1 MDGALSSSEESD
13 VNTRIALLP
22 EMGRPRPYDQSMP
35 LHVVEADLEAPGR
48 HEVLVKILA
57 AGVCHSDLSVIN
69 GDRPRP
75 TPIALGHEA
84 VGEVVTTGSE
94 VSDLKPGQRVSMV
107 FVPSCGHC
115 SCCAEGRPALCEPGL
130 KHNTEGTLLSGE
142 TRISIDGAPILHH
155 LGISCFSDLA
165 VCHRRSLVP
174 IDSDL
179 DPTVQAVF
187 GCAVL
192 TGCGAVLNTAKLH
205 AGERVA
211 VIGLGGVGL
220 AGLIGAVAGGARQ
233 VIAIDANPE
242 KADIAYEL
250 GADLFF
256 DARDDACIAKVR
268 EATGGG
274 VELAAEFAGV
284 MPALELAMEV
294 TRRGGRTVTAA
305 LPNPSDRLA
314 LQAARLV
321 AEERQLLGSYVG
333 SCVPSRDI
341 PNFIALHQRG
351 RLPVEKMISHTL
363 ALDDINLA
371 MERLARGDAI
381 RQIIRF
387 EGA

>member
-1 MDGALSSSEESD
+1 MLAETS
-13 VNTRIALLP
+13 RQ
-22 EMGRPRPYDQSMP
+22 RPYDHSQP
-35 LHVVEADLEAPGR
+35 LQVVEAELETPGP

-75 TPIALGHEA
+75 TPMALGHEA

-94 VSDLKPGQRVSMV
+94 ISDLKPGQRVAMV

-130 KHNTEGTLLSGE
+130 THNTAGTLLSGE
-142 TRISIDGAPILHH
+142 TRISVDGSPILHH
-155 LGISCFSDLA
+155 LGISCFADFA

-174 IDSDL
+174 IDADF

-211 VIGLGGVGL
+211 IIGLGGVGL

-233 VIAIDANPE
+233 VIAIDANPD
-242 KADIAYEL
+242 KADIAYAL
-250 GADLFF
+250 GADLFV
-256 DARDDACIAKVR
+256 DARDEACIPTVR

-284 MPALELAMEV
+284 MPALEMAMEV

-305 LPNPSDRLA
+305 LPNPNDRLS
-314 LQAARLV
+314 LPAARLV

-341 PNFIALHQRG
+341 PNFIALHQKG
-351 RLPVEKMISHTL
+351 LLPVDQMISHTL
-363 ALDDINLA
+363 ALEDINLA

-381 RQIIRF
+381 RQIITF
-387 EGA
+387 EGV